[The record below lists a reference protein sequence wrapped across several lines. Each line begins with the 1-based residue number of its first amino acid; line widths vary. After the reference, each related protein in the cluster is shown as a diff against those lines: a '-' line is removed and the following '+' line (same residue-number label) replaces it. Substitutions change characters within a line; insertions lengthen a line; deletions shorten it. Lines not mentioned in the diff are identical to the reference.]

1 MEYNNFKKPDA
12 GCDKYGIPRLK
23 LAVYLRDYVL
33 NQLDKHTFIEN
44 GTLLGA
50 YRNQKFI
57 PHDDDFDFG
66 ILLESKDEMYKIVEK
81 ISNLLPNEYQCR
93 IRDSYCLKIE
103 IFQPSFGKYTLL
115 GPKYDGADYH
125 YVTVDLQAYLK
136 QDDSYKSLYYIN
148 PYDIIIKEDN
158 ILPLKKIKLEG
169 ESFNCPKDI
178 VTFLEF
184 HYGSI
189 DPKAK
194 YNAVSCKY
202 ELQ

>member
-66 ILLESKDEMYKIVEK
+66 ILLENKDEMYKIEK
-81 ISNLLPNEYQCR
+81 KNR
-93 IRDSYCLKIE
+93 
-103 IFQPSFGKYTLL
+103 
-115 GPKYDGADYH
+115 
-125 YVTVDLQAYLK
+125 
-136 QDDSYKSLYYIN
+136 
-148 PYDIIIKEDN
+148 
-158 ILPLKKIKLEG
+158 
-169 ESFNCPKDI
+169 
-178 VTFLEF
+178 
-184 HYGSI
+184 
-189 DPKAK
+189 
-194 YNAVSCKY
+194 
-202 ELQ
+202 